1 MTDQL
6 QPPQLHDVPNSA
18 RSVRVRGCTFL
29 GGPVRDWK
37 NRDQVAVRTAVAFTP
52 AKREGFEE
60 TRMVR
65 AHTKHR
71 PRYAVALHVRK
82 VEIHFWIKQ
91 DRLKSV
97 ATFASTATWSIRS
110 VVGRIVPGVD
120 LGIGTTVEG
129 VGIVPLRVVIGQG
142 LARYLVACHAAA
154 TCEGGRRGC

>member
-1 MTDQL
+1 MNRFKEDGRSTASCTMTDQL

-18 RSVRVRGCTFL
+18 RSVGVRGCTFL
-29 GGPVRDWK
+29 AAHARLEEPG
-37 NRDQVAVRTAVAFTP
+37 QVAVRTAVAFTP
-52 AKREGFEE
+52 AKGGRFRGE
-60 TRMVR
+60 TYVR

-110 VVGRIVPGVD
+110 VVGRIVPGAD
-120 LGIGTTVEG
+120 LGVGTTVEG
-129 VGIVPLRVVIGQG
+129 VGIVALRVVIGQG
-142 LARYLVACHAAA
+142 LDR
-154 TCEGGRRGC
+154 